1 MADAGKPLDEL
12 ATSVF
17 VEKLDA
23 RGYEVFLFNQPMD
36 EMLVHSLQNW
46 K

>member
-1 MADAGKPLDEL
+1 VADAGKSTDEL

-23 RGYEVFLFNQPMD
+23 RGYEVFLFNHPVD
-36 EMLVHSLQNW
+36 EMLVHSLKQW